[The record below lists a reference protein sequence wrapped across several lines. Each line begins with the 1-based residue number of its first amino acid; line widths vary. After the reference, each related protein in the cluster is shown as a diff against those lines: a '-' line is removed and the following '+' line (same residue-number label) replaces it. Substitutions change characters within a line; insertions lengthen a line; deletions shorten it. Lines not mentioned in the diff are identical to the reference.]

1 MTAAQIGVVAFR
13 REVNPASRWSEAQ
26 QRREKGR
33 AELKTPRMKREHLW
47 ELRALRCFT
56 RRRKGA
62 RATAAMATR
71 AKVVRKGPSSGA
83 VIRMKRNDAPQ
94 IAERSIS
101 LMTSPGL
108 TCSPWNYPVGVLDC
122 VRGGEH
128 PWIPIS
134 ESRERVPRGGVCKEK
149 FYKRAR
155 GATTSY

>member
-1 MTAAQIGVVAFR
+1 
-13 REVNPASRWSEAQ
+13 
-26 QRREKGR
+26 
-33 AELKTPRMKREHLW
+33 
-47 ELRALRCFT
+47 
-56 RRRKGA
+56 
-62 RATAAMATR
+62 
-71 AKVVRKGPSSGA
+71 
-83 VIRMKRNDAPQ
+83 MKRNDAPQ

-134 ESRERVPRGGVCKEK
+134 ESREQRAESREQRAESRERVPRGGVCKEK
-149 FYKRAR
+149 FSKRAR